1 MAIQILPPLLAN
13 QIAAGE
19 VVERP
24 ASVVKEL
31 VENCLDAGADRIEI
45 EVEKG
50 GAKLIRIRDNGG
62 GIPQEELILALARH
76 ATSKVATLAD
86 LEGIASLGF
95 RGEALASISAVSRLT
110 LTSRPANQSEA
121 WQAQAEGRDM
131 AVTVRPAAHPVGTT
145 VEVQDLFFN
154 TPARRKFLRSEKTE
168 FNHIDELIR
177 RLALSR
183 FDVSLVLRHNGK
195 PVRQYRAASDAA
207 ACQRRV
213 AVACGERFIQQALK
227 VHSEH
232 HGLRLHGWLV
242 PPQAD
247 GSPATELQYS
257 YVNGR
262 MMRDKL
268 INHAIRQACLEALG
282 VELLPAYVLYLE
294 LDPRLVDVNVHP
306 AKHEVRFHEARLVH
320 DFLLQVLREALLTA
334 RPAAQAAPAS
344 APWQI
349 AEPAAYPQTPLK
361 PKEHGYHAS
370 GYRPAAA
377 SSAGGVSRDLPEGLR
392 LQQAAMAYQQL
403 MRSPGETEP
412 PPGPA
417 QGEGTP
423 SGPWQ
428 PVLLL
433 PPHYLLVRQDAQ
445 LGLCHLA
452 RLERHLLQQGW
463 QQAWPEG
470 LVSQPLLMPVRLTL
484 SLTQQAVLESHA
496 DWLSR
501 LGLESKP
508 ASAGTLMIY
517 RVPAALRQTNLAETL
532 PALLALLAALDEPG
546 PQAIGTVCD
555 WLAQQATAGRHY
567 DLPQGEGLLRQWLQS
582 HQPWPAGGYRPLP
595 WQQWIQEWEHE

>member
-62 GIPQEELILALARH
+62 GIPKDELTLALSRH

-110 LTSRPANQSEA
+110 LTSRPADQAEA

-145 VEVQDLFFN
+145 VEVLDLFFN

-168 FNHIDELIR
+168 FAHIDELIR

-183 FDVSLVLRHNGK
+183 FDVSFVLRHNGK
-195 PVRQYRAASDAA
+195 PVRQYRAASDPAA
-207 ACQRRV
+207 GNRRV
-213 AVACGERFIQQALK
+213 AVACGERFIQQALT
-227 VHSEH
+227 VRSEH
-232 HGLRLHGWLV
+232 HGLLLHGWLV

-268 INHAIRQACLEALG
+268 INHAIRQACVEALG
-282 VELLPAYVLYLE
+282 LEQAPAYVLYLE
-294 LDPRLVDVNVHP
+294 LDPRQVDVNVHP

-320 DFLLQVLREALLTA
+320 DFLLQVLREALLTT
-334 RPAAQAAPAS
+334 RPQTQDEPSAS
-344 APWQI
+344 QWQI
-349 AEPAAYPQTPLK
+349 AETPAYPDSPLR
-361 PKEHGYHAS
+361 PKEHGYHGA
-370 GYRPAAA
+370 GFRAAPAV
-377 SSAGGVSRDLPEGLR
+377 AGGRGPADGERLP
-392 LQQAAMAYQQL
+392 QAALAYQQL
-403 MRSPGETEP
+403 MSSPDELASTSAVTGTE
-412 PPGPA
+412 
-417 QGEGTP
+417 QL
-423 SGPWQ
+423 WL
-428 PVLLL
+428 PVLLQ
-433 PPHYLLVRQDAQ
+433 PPHYLLVRQGER
-445 LGLCHLA
+445 LGLCHLG
-452 RLERHLLQQGW
+452 RLERHLLQQSW
-463 QQAWPEG
+463 RQRWVEG
-470 LVSQPLLMPVRLTL
+470 LVSQPLLMPLRL
-484 SLTQQAVLESHA
+484 SLSAAQQAVLGSHA
-496 DWLSR
+496 HWLTT
-501 LGLESKP
+501 LGLEFKP
-508 ASAGTLMIY
+508 ASTGTIMVY
-517 RVPAALRQTNLAETL
+517 RVPAALRQSNLADTL
-532 PALLALLAALDEPG
+532 PALLERLAPLTEQAPS
-546 PQAIGTVCD
+546 AIGDLCH
-555 WLAQQATAGRHY
+555 WLATQAVAGRRY
-567 DLPQGEGLLRQWLQS
+567 DLSLAEGLLRQWQ
-582 HQPWPAGGYRPLP
+582 QGQAPWPAGCYRALP
-595 WQQWIQEWEHE
+595 IEQWIQEWEHE